1 MPKQVGNTA
10 LDYDDAET
18 AQLAMNPERLQEI
31 ERAIARLKS
40 FQEGA
45 ALAVLD
51 VIAFGKEAI
60 PALRGVLFTRE
71 RGGLHQAR
79 SCAVA
84 ALAALG
90 ASDVLID
97 FLETEQ
103 LVTDPVERAGEDAVI
118 NAAAGVLPNVREPRV
133 FALLVRLARS
143 SRLTGVIGAL
153 GASGRAEA
161 IPVLVDALEDDASR
175 PVAEAALRKFG
186 KRTEGAL
193 LNAATIQLPVPEREC
208 ASSVRKRR
216 NALGLLAEIGVA
228 RQGWPILR
236 QLMDDTDLKIAMLA
250 CEICLGCRSAVER
263 SKAVRRLI
271 DLLAHRDRIRRDE
284 SERLLISHF
293 AVTRGPIAA
302 YLREGTLAGENGARR
317 RQTEVVLRR
326 IMSRA

>member
-1 MPKQVGNTA
+1 
-10 LDYDDAET
+10 
-18 AQLAMNPERLQEI
+18 MNPEHLQEV

-71 RGGLHQAR
+71 RSGLHQAR
-79 SCAVA
+79 CCAVA

-97 FLETEQ
+97 FLETER

-118 NAAAGVLPNVREPRV
+118 NAAAGVLPKAREPRV

-175 PVAEAALRKFG
+175 PVAEAALHRFG
-186 KRTEGAL
+186 KRTERAL
-193 LNAATIQLPVPEREC
+193 LNAATTRLPVPERES

-216 NALGLLAEIGVA
+216 SALGLLAEIGVA
-228 RQGWPILR
+228 RQSWPILR
-236 QLMDDTDLKIAMLA
+236 QLMDDTDVKIAMLA
-250 CEICLGCRSAVER
+250 CEICFGCASAVER

-271 DLLAHRDRIRRDE
+271 DLLAHSDWARRDE

-293 AVTRGPIAA
+293 AVTRGPITA
-302 YLREGTLAGENGARR
+302 YLREGPLAGEDAARR

-326 IMSRA
+326 IVSRA